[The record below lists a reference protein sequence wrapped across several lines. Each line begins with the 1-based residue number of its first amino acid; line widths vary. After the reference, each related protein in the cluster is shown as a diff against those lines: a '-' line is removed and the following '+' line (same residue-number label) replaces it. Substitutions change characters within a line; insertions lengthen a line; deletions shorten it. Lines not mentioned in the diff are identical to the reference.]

1 MNSNNG
7 MPFKK
12 RTNPLES
19 PQAPQ
24 PVQNPAPAPKV
35 NDGSRLK
42 YTATMDKALHRRLK
56 VAAAMTGIQ
65 ISTYIEEAVEARLNK
80 EGR

>member
-19 PQAPQ
+19 PQVQQ
-24 PVQNPAPAPKV
+24 PVEKPAPVAKQKE
-35 NDGSRLK
+35 GSRLK
-42 YTATMDKALHRRLK
+42 YTATMDVALHRRLK
-56 VAAAMTGIQ
+56 VASAMTGVQ
-65 ISTYIEEAVEARLNK
+65 ISTYIEEAVAARLDR

>member
-12 RTNPLES
+12 RSNPLET
-19 PQAPQ
+19 PQVQQ
-24 PVQNPAPAPKV
+24 PVAKPAPVVKE

-65 ISTYIEEAVEARLNK
+65 ISTYIEEAVQARLDR

>member
-1 MNSNNG
+1 MNSSNG

-12 RTNPLES
+12 RTNPLEN
-19 PQAPQ
+19 PQ
-24 PVQNPAPAPKV
+24 PQQAAPKPAPVVKE

-65 ISTYIEEAVEARLNK
+65 ISTYIEEAVAARLDR

>member
-12 RTNPLES
+12 RTNPLEA

-24 PVQNPAPAPKV
+24 TVEKPAPAVKQS
-35 NDGSRLK
+35 DGSRLK

-65 ISTYIEEAVEARLNK
+65 ISTYIEEAVAARLDR

>member
-19 PQAPQ
+19 PQVQQ

-35 NDGSRLK
+35 NDASRLK

-65 ISTYIEEAVEARLNK
+65 ISTYIEEAVAARLDK

>member
-1 MNSNNG
+1 MNSKSE

-12 RTNPLES
+12 RSNPLET

-24 PVQNPAPAPKV
+24 PVVKQAPVVKE

-65 ISTYIEEAVEARLNK
+65 ISTYIEEAVAARLDR

>member
-12 RTNPLES
+12 RTNPLEN
-19 PQAPQ
+19 PQVQQAPVKAT
-24 PVQNPAPAPKV
+24 PVARE

-65 ISTYIEEAVEARLNK
+65 ISTYIEEAVAARLDK

>member
-19 PQAPQ
+19 T
-24 PVQNPAPAPKV
+24 PVQQQSPKPTPV
-35 NDGSRLK
+35 QRDNSGNRIK
-42 YTATMDKALHRRLK
+42 YTATMETSLHRRLK

-65 ISTYIEEAVEARLNK
+65 ISTYIEEAVAARLDK